1 MPRESRDGIFFVLP
15 SLIVLFVL
23 TVYPLAYT
31 LYLSFHEYGRKTSF
45 QAVFVGLEN
54 FAEALGDD
62 LFRTA
67 FINTLVFVAGATSLE
82 LLVGLGLA
90 LLLSSNVRAKRYLV
104 GIILVPMM
112 LPTVVISS
120 FWRIMYHTELG
131 VINAILGA
139 IGLGPVN
146 WLGNPDTAMLS
157 LILVDVWQYSPFSFI
172 VFYAAIN
179 SIPVHLIESA
189 KVDGASSYQIFRH
202 IILPSIKK
210 YILIVAMLRIIDT
223 FRIFDKVF
231 ALTGG
236 GPGNSTETLSF
247 VIYKEAFRYY
257 NFGYSSAE
265 AVIMLL
271 AVLLIIAAYI
281 RAIVR

>member
-1 MPRESRDGIFFVLP
+1 LSKPREGLFFIVP
-15 SLIVLFVL
+15 SLVFLVLL

-31 LYLSFHEYGRKTSF
+31 FYLSLHEYGRKTSF

-54 FAEALGDD
+54 FIEALNDD
-62 LFRTA
+62 LYRIA
-67 FINTLVFVAGATSLE
+67 FINTIIFVAGATSLE
-82 LLVGLGLA
+82 MILGLALA
-90 LLLSSNVRAKRYLV
+90 LLLSSNIRAKKYLV
-104 GIILVPMM
+104 GIVLVPMM

-131 VINAILGA
+131 VINAILSS
-139 IGLGPVN
+139 IGVGPVN
-146 WLGNPDTAMLS
+146 WLGDPSTAMLS
-157 LILVDVWQYSPFSFI
+157 LILVDVWQYTPFSFI
-172 VFYAAIN
+172 IFYAAIN

-189 KVDGASSYQIFRH
+189 KVDGASPYQVFRH
-202 IILPSIKK
+202 VILPSIKK
-210 YILIVAMLRIIDT
+210 YVFIVAMLRIIDT

-271 AVLLIIAAYI
+271 AVFLIIVAYI
-281 RAIVR
+281 RAIMR